1 MLHFL
6 PRSKE
11 EEPSAARPKES
22 MPSHPVTWI
31 KEVLIK
37 HSHAVLC
44 LARTRLI
51 FTGIQEGTQPG
62 GLTPPGQTEPGIPYH
77 VPSCWV
83 PVGGSGAAGTH
94 SQLRSTQQRQ
104 FGRAALWVVQFVLCI
119 PLFCI
124 VVVPVPF
131 VCCSIKM
138 PLSQSTG
145 FCLFLSV
152 LLRTPAGGGAATWCF
167 CCRPQPN
174 HNKHTEFSIKWK
186 PVCLFHFTA
195 FHSWNELLC

>member
-94 SQLRSTQQRQ
+94 SRLGSLRWRSW
-104 FGRAALWVVQFVLCI
+104 RAAVWVGRFVLCFLLI
-119 PLFCI
+119 CI
-124 VVVPVPF
+124 IVVPVPS
-131 VCCSIKM
+131 VCCSVKL
-138 PLSQSTG
+138 PLSRPTG
-145 FCLFLSV
+145 FCPFLSLV
-152 LLRTPAGGGAATWCF
+152 LRTPVGGGAAAWRF

-174 HNKHTEFSIKWK
+174 QNT
-186 PVCLFHFTA
+186 C
-195 FHSWNELLC
+195 